1 MVLYY
6 KVLKDIRNLKQ
17 HSFGHVVTRDSST
30 TISFQLTLSSPL
42 IRPPHP
48 PYRDVCAS
56 IRDIISLLPYSAPST
71 IDLTTHLVLFLATTN
86 TDNGLATR
94 RQPSDFQ
101 LSIFSRP
108 LCCV

>member
-1 MVLYY
+1 MSFEKKERGLYN

-17 HSFGHVVTRDSST
+17 RSFGHVVTRDSST

-48 PYRDVCAS
+48 PYRDVCAF
-56 IRDIISLLPYSAPST
+56 IRVIISLLPYSAPST

-86 TDNGLATR
+86 SDNGLATR
-94 RQPSDFQ
+94 RQPSDF
-101 LSIFSRP
+101 
-108 LCCV
+108 